1 MIYLTGDTHIPID
14 ISKLNMKQFP
24 EQKDLTRD
32 DYLIILGDFGLYWHE
47 DREYAYWRKWLQ
59 EKPFTVLWV
68 DGNHENHD
76 WIARMPVTQWMGG
89 LVQADGNIIHL
100 MRGQIY
106 HINDK
111 SFFVMGGAASTDK
124 EHRQDGISWWPQE
137 VPSFQDVEVALD
149 NLENEKWKVDYV
161 LTHTCPTNIINPMF
175 HVPPTSDSATKFLQE
190 VYWRIKFKKWYFGHW
205 HVDHNYGKFC
215 CMYDNIVKMEEGL

>member
-76 WIARMPVTQWMGG
+76 WIARMPVSEWHGG
-89 LVQADGNIIHL
+89 HVHADGNIIHL

-106 HINDK
+106 YIDGK
-111 SFFVMGGAASTDK
+111 RFFVMGGAASTDK

-215 CMYDNIVKMEEGL
+215 CVYDNIVKMEEGL